1 MPARLPPAAP
11 AAGRAGGG
19 GRGAPPPPGP
29 RTRAAGPGVRPSLLR
44 RTPHTPGGAAC
55 SAVPMQSHMRFQ
67 RSPQSPRG
75 PCGPSTRSP
84 CILSKRPLATRPHT
98 LKASCGGA
106 AATACGAAAPAPPP
120 RQVKGRRARA
130 PAAPAAARAA
140 AGCAPPAPARPARDA
155 ASRAAARRA
164 SAAACAGLAP
174 ARPPPAPVRTPG
186 PAPLPAFASGRS
198 CSPLRGAIPCYRSSR
213 GFRRGCGHSGA
224 EGVRDCWVKGSAG
237 CSEQGPAAGC
247 PVLKGHTACPAAHR
261 RAGARA
267 RARAPGGQRARPEE
281 VVCDGGAPQARSGR
295 GRGRSGGRP
304 GRQPRLP
311 LAGGLPQLP
320 RRRGR
325 RRCAGRRERRGG
337 SRAWLAW
344 RRLLL
349 GHGRCMS
356 APAAGRPAHVFHG
369 LRSLRRV
376 ALLPPSGTPST
387 ARTCAAGHPLRMRPA

>member
-11 AAGRAGGG
+11 AAVRARRG
-19 GRGAPPPPGP
+19 GRRARPPPGP

-106 AATACGAAAPAPPP
+106 AAAACGAGAPAPPP

-140 AGCAPPAPARPARDA
+140 AGCAPPALARPARDA

-164 SAAACAGLAP
+164 SAAACAGLAR
-174 ARPPPAPVRTPG
+174 ARPPPPPVRTPG

-198 CSPLRGAIPCYRSSR
+198 CSPLRGATPGYRSR
-213 GFRRGCGHSGA
+213 GFKRGGGHSGA
-224 EGVRDCWVKGSAG
+224 EGVRECWVKGSAG
-237 CSEQGPAAGC
+237 CTSTGGPARG
-247 PVLKGHTACPAAHR
+247 
-261 RAGARA
+261 

-325 RRCAGRRERRGG
+325 RRRAGRRERRGG